1 MWNPK
6 EIAKEVERIRKEK
19 LVLERAREK
28 KIRNRN
34 NKYHFL
40 TVLYKVPCEE
50 YYEDDYYDNVDDADF
65 VNIYECVEDNFLNY
79 YGYVNDD
86 ETINRKKRII
96 EQWRM

>member
-1 MWNPK
+1 MKPK
-6 EIAKEVERIRKEK
+6 RNSKRSRKNTERKTSTRKSK
-19 LVLERAREK
+19 RK

>member
-1 MWNPK
+1 MS
-6 EIAKEVERIRKEK
+6 
-19 LVLERAREK
+19 
-28 KIRNRN
+28 
-34 NKYHFL
+34 
-40 TVLYKVPCEE
+40 CEE

-65 VNIYECVEDNFLNY
+65 VNIYECVEVNFLNY

>member
-1 MWNPK
+1 M
-6 EIAKEVERIRKEK
+6 
-19 LVLERAREK
+19 
-28 KIRNRN
+28 
-34 NKYHFL
+34 
-40 TVLYKVPCEE
+40 PCEE